1 LIIFL
6 KKLLFLAFGA
16 PSPPNTPADSIG
28 SMDQSAVGV
37 SSGPVSE
44 AWLGWKLGPEPEVS
58 LRIMLRA
65 LELTSG
71 VDLVSC
77 IVIGR
82 RFWLPSPN
90 FLRARLPAL
99 VALNPPAECP
109 DMMLLLVSCVLLLL
123 CVAYEDSVEFV
134 ALVFVVEVRPSS

>member
-1 LIIFL
+1 MLLVGLPAPALLLGLEPMVDLAFAAPVLAVDFAVLIIFL

-28 SMDQSAVGV
+28 SIDQSAVVV
-37 SSGPVSE
+37 SSGSIPE
-44 AWLGWKLGPEPEVS
+44 TWLGWKLGPDPEVS

-77 IVIGR
+77 MLIGR
-82 RFWLPSPN
+82 RF
-90 FLRARLPAL
+90 
-99 VALNPPAECP
+99 
-109 DMMLLLVSCVLLLL
+109 
-123 CVAYEDSVEFV
+123 
-134 ALVFVVEVRPSS
+134 